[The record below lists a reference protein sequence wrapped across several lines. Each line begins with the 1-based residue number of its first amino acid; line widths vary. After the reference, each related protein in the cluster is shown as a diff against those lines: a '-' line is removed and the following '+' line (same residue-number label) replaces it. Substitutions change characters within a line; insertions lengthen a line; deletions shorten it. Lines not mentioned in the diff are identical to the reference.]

1 MPLSLES
8 RFCENVSI
16 LHCAGRIVLGEEVS
30 SLEAALDQCA
40 RGSSQVVLS
49 VRDVDRLDSI
59 GLGLLVRYMTSLRKR
74 GGDLRLADPPQF
86 VVSLLD
92 MTMLSSVLQ
101 THATEQDAIL
111 SFFKRPPTEKA
122 PEKYGPRVLVVDSSA
137 DLCMFIRSV
146 LLQHGFNV
154 KSARLLRDARVL
166 LQVDEVEYILVGPGT
181 APLSSEEAA
190 RSLSA
195 LAPKAVTLQ
204 LSPDFTSRTA
214 QDAAAMLLPLFGITR
229 KLAQES

>member
-16 LHCAGRIVLGEEVS
+16 LQCAGRIVLGDEVS

-40 RGSSQVVLS
+40 RSSSQVVLS

-59 GLGLLVRYMTSLRKR
+59 GLGLLVRYMTKLRKR
-74 GGDLRLADPPQF
+74 GGDLRLADPQQF
-86 VVSLLD
+86 LLSLLD
-92 MTMLSSVLQ
+92 ITMLSSVLQ

-181 APLSSEEAA
+181 APLSLEEAA

-214 QDAAAMLLPLFGITR
+214 QDAAAILLPMFGTSHSPAR
-229 KLAQES
+229 DS